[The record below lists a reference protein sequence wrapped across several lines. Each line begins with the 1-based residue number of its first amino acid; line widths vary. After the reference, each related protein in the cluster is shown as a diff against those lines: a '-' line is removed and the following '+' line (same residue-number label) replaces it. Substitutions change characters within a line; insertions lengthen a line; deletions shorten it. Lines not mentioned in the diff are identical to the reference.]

1 MVKETTKEEIPQKT
15 FSALQKDEKD
25 FADFLVILSSTGQI
39 SLDEQPSE
47 LEQAKI
53 IDQYE
58 VWCNQGKP
66 RPKLPQAIERG
77 VEVILRIY
85 RRKTNGKQW
94 LSYVVKGQQEQVGM
108 KSVPIYGQIQDG
120 QEDKSIVIGHDRV
133 PTIEWDEKKARLLLE
148 KAKRYSENVQL
159 CLVYQ
164 TMTLAVKNEPNFFG
178 DFDRMVEKAMRKE
191 II

>member
-1 MVKETTKEEIPQKT
+1 MVKETTKDENPQKT
-15 FSALQKDEKD
+15 FASLQKDEKD

-39 SLDEQPSE
+39 SLDEIPNE

-53 IDQYE
+53 VDQYE

-66 RPKLPQAIERG
+66 RPKLPQAVERG

-85 RRKTNGKQW
+85 RRKSNGKQW

-108 KSVPIYGQIQDG
+108 KSVPIYGENQDG
-120 QEDKSIVIGHDRV
+120 QEDKSIVIGHDRL
-133 PTIEWDEKKARLLLE
+133 PTIEWDEKKARQLLE
-148 KAKRYSENVQL
+148 KAKRYSDNVQL

-164 TMTLAVKNEPNFFG
+164 TMTLAVKNESNFFA
-178 DFDRMVEKAMRKE
+178 DFDKMVEKAMKKE